1 MSATTTSTKCKMQE
15 ILETALGVTLEGVE
29 NPSRDELEGWDSLS
43 HIEVVFMVEEEW
55 GIHFSETEIAA
66 LRSLD
71 DLVQAVSAKH
81 AA

>member
-1 MSATTTSTKCKMQE
+1 MSVTTTTTKMRE
-15 ILETALGVTLEGVE
+15 ILETALATRLEGIA
-29 NPSRDELEGWDSLS
+29 NPSRDELQGWDSLS

-55 GIHFSETEIAA
+55 GVRFSEPEIAA

-71 DLVQAVSAKH
+71 DLVEAVRAKH

>member
-1 MSATTTSTKCKMQE
+1 MSTTTRMRE
-15 ILETALGVTLEGVE
+15 ILETALSMSLDGVP

-55 GIHFSETEIAA
+55 GVRFSESEIAA

-71 DLVQAVSAKH
+71 DLVEAVRAKH